1 MNFLEK
7 LNNLMNEH
15 NLNKSSLSK
24 LCGIPYTTIDGWYK
38 KGCEDIRLSTLKK
51 LASYFNTSLDY
62 WAYDDDNNDIKLTEE
77 KQTFI
82 KNVSQLDDSK
92 FRIVN
97 RIVDSVLHES
107 EE

>member
-7 LNNLMNEH
+7 LNCLMAEH

-24 LCGIPYTTIDGWYK
+24 SCGIPYTTIDGWYK

-51 LASYFNTSLDY
+51 LASFFNTSLDY
-62 WAYDDDNNDIKLTEE
+62 WAYDDNNNDIKLTKD
-77 KQTFI
+77 KQMFI
-82 KNVSQLDDSK
+82 KNVSQLDETK

-97 RIVDSVLHES
+97 RIVNSVLNES
-107 EE
+107 DE